1 MSKVRELYEGSETMA
16 YRERELSREW
26 ADYARRCV
34 TEPAVDFLAV
44 SLRGGPERHTIHL
57 YEEVYAPS
65 GKKVVVTF
73 AVVEEDWDE

>member
-1 MSKVRELYEGSETMA
+1 VKKENDMSKNKELAMM
-16 YRERELSREW
+16 W
-26 ADYARRCV
+26 ADYARRQV
-34 TEPAVDFLAV
+34 TEPATDFLAM

-57 YEEVYAPS
+57 YEEAYAPP